1 MPFWTYF
8 FEASI
13 VIFYLYIFI
22 YQLKKKEYR
31 KVSTLIAGFLFGM
44 LLEFMNIGLG
54 GSYGYSR
61 EFILQMGTP
70 PVNIPIAVGLA
81 WGMLI
86 QTSRDISDCYDFPII
101 VRTLFESLIVVSIDI
116 FLDVTAIRL
125 DGGFWTW
132 NDEVMTLTVTSRTVY
147 GVPWGNYYGWF
158 CVIFYMTLILH
169 LFDKRQ
175 DSDKIGPLTKRTFLS
190 VVIAETCLFSSL
202 LLTIPLFNFT
212 WLMFSIQYFGSIIVV
227 VAYSIRNKISRNKQL
242 GTLFPLVFYFYF
254 WGFCIATMIYL
265 GFAIEL
271 PVFFILNIAYAVI
284 FLIYLMRLSKLK

>member
-1 MPFWTYF
+1 MPFWTFF
-8 FEASI
+8 FEVSI

-61 EFILQMGTP
+61 EFILQMGNH

-86 QTSRDISDCYDFPII
+86 QTSRDISDCYDFPIL

-132 NDEVMTLTVTSRTVY
+132 NDEIMTLTITSRTLY

-158 CVIFYMTLILH
+158 FVIFFMSLTLH

-175 DSDKIGPLTKRTFLS
+175 DSDKIGPLTKRVFLS
-190 VVIAETCLFSSL
+190 VVIAEACLFSSL

-212 WLMFSIQYFGSIIVV
+212 WLLFSIQYFSSIIVV
-227 VAYSIRNKISRNKQL
+227 VAYSIRNKISKSHQL
-242 GTLFPLVFYFYF
+242 ETLFPLVFYFYF
-254 WGFCIATMIYL
+254 WGFTIATMIYL

-271 PVFFILNIAYAVI
+271 PVFFILNIAYTMI